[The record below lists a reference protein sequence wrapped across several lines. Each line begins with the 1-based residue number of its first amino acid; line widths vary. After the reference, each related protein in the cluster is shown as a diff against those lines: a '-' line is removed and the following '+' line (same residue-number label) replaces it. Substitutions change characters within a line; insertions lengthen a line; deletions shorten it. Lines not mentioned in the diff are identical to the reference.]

1 MILLILAGLLYCVY
15 VMIIQPILFRRKFMK
30 YENVYVSP
38 KFNLLIGDLDDS
50 IKDEGENKIFYEH
63 MKDQAQQMNKYDMRV
78 EMEGMVRMITLISDK

>member
-1 MILLILAGLLYCVY
+1 
-15 VMIIQPILFRRKFMK
+15 MIIQPILFRRKFMK

-78 EMEGMVRMITLISDK
+78 EMEGMVGMITLISDK